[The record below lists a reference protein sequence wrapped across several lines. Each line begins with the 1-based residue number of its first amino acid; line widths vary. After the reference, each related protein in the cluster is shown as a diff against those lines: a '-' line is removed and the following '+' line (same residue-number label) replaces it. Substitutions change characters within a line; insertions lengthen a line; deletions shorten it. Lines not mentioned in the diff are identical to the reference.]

1 MAPLVSLSWPRPRP
15 WSSAKMEL
23 IVICVALVVLAIAIA
38 HIRSDEC
45 PREILGYRCK
55 GETCDHSKIEV
66 ARAKVA
72 MGKGN
77 RWL

>member
-1 MAPLVSLSWPRPRP
+1 MIW
-15 WSSAKMEL
+15 
-23 IVICVALVVLAIAIA
+23 IVLAAAALVLLWALGRA
-38 HIRSDEC
+38 DKC

-55 GETCDHSKIEV
+55 GDACDHSRLEV
-66 ARAKVA
+66 ARAERA